1 MSEGVGV
8 RVFATFFSPY
18 NSTANIMTTLDKIHP
33 FASAPPSGSL
43 DFVSSDIAALATHMN
58 NCASTRSRFFGLHSV
73 LETAHSA
80 VCARMVTA
88 AIVALLLMSVV
99 GVV

>member
-8 RVFATFFSPY
+8 GIVAAFFSPH
-18 NSTANIMTTLDKIHP
+18 SSPANIMTTLDKIHP
-33 FASAPPSGSL
+33 FSSAQPSGSV
-43 DFVSSDIAALATHMN
+43 DFVSSDIAALASHMN
-58 NCASTRSRFFGLHSV
+58 NCASTRSRFFGFHSV

-88 AIVALLLMSVV
+88 AIVAVLLMSVV